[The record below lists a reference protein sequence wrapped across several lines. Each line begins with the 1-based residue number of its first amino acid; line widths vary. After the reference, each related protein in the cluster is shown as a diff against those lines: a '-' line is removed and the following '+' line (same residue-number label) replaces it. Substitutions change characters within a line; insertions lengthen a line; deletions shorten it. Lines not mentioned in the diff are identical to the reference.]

1 VLSVPGLT
9 LKFLKMQV
17 SLIRT
22 IVILCLLPVCLQL
35 HTAGVSAR
43 EPATDASLIMMRF
56 EDTPVGQDN
65 HVSFMQFRSE
75 RPVLRYNPI
84 ALTFGGLMFVYQ
96 RFMSPQLPSEC
107 LYHPSCSS
115 FSKSLI
121 SEYGLVVGVAATADR
136 LMRCNRVAVFDIH
149 PMHLDEVSGKVRE
162 EPDIYRKNS
171 E

>member
-1 VLSVPGLT
+1 
-9 LKFLKMQV
+9 
-17 SLIRT
+17 
-22 IVILCLLPVCLQL
+22 
-35 HTAGVSAR
+35 
-43 EPATDASLIMMRF
+43 
-56 EDTPVGQDN
+56 
-65 HVSFMQFRSE
+65 
-75 RPVLRYNPI
+75 VLRYNPI